1 MIKVVGK
8 REEPGRPLLYGT
20 TREFL
25 NFFNLPTLRALPSLR
40 EYRELNA
47 DSSDKLKEFD
57 LEHGI
62 SEIAEEAAQLQ
73 LEEEPAVAELSDALE
88 GLDKTEEQA
97 RSSLAEHGIALDDEE

>member
-1 MIKVVGK
+1 MGN
-8 REEPGRPLLYGT
+8 GRAGT
-20 TREFL
+20 TIALWHNPRIFEL
-25 NFFNLPTLRALPSLR
+25 FNLPTLRALPSLR